1 MRGEGGPVDEQVGP
15 EQCIFCKIA
24 AKQAPA
30 HVAYEDARTLCFMD
44 LFPAADGHVLVIP
57 KRHAVNLLDCEDA
70 DLAAI
75 GPLARRLA
83 RAMRRV
89 FAPDGIGVFQLNGA
103 AAGQT
108 VFHYHVHLIPRR
120 RGEAMH
126 IHGRGQGDARH
137 LAQNAAR
144 LAEALGEAG

>member
-1 MRGEGGPVDEQVGP
+1 VDEQVAP
-15 EQCIFCKIA
+15 EQCIFCKIVR
-24 AKQAPA
+24 KEAPA
-30 HVAYEDARTLCFMD
+30 HVALEDARTLVFMD

-57 KRHAVNLLDCEDA
+57 RHHAVNLLDCEDA

-75 GPLARRLA
+75 GPLVRRVA

-120 RGEAMH
+120 RGEGLA
-126 IHGRGQGDARH
+126 IHGRSQGDPAR
-137 LAQNAAR
+137 LADNAAR
-144 LAEALGEAG
+144 LAAALGDAG

>member
-1 MRGEGGPVDEQVGP
+1 MDEKIALD
-15 EQCIFCKIA
+15 QCIFCKII
-24 AKQAPA
+24 KKEAPA
-30 HVAYEDARTLCFMD
+30 HVVREDERTLVFMD
-44 LFPAADGHVLVIP
+44 LFPASDGHVLVIP
-57 KRHAVNLLDCEDA
+57 RRHAVNLLDCEDA

-75 GPLARRLA
+75 GPLARHVA
-83 RAMRRV
+83 QAMRRV

-126 IHGRGQGDARH
+126 IHGRGQGDPAR
-137 LAQNAAR
+137 LAANAAR
-144 LAEALGEAG
+144 LAEALEEDA

>member
-1 MRGEGGPVDEQVGP
+1 MDERITP
-15 EQCIFCKIA
+15 EQCIFCKIV

-30 HVAYEDARTLCFMD
+30 HVVHEDARVLVFMD
-44 LFPAADGHVLVIP
+44 LFPAADGHVLLIP
-57 KRHAVNLLDCEDA
+57 KHHAINLLDSQDA

-75 GPLARRLA
+75 SPLSRRVA
-83 RAMRRV
+83 QAMRRM

-120 RGEAMH
+120 VGEPMH
-126 IHGRGQGDARH
+126 LHGRAQGDAQR
-137 LAQNAAR
+137 LADDAAR
-144 LAEALGEAG
+144 LAEALAEVR